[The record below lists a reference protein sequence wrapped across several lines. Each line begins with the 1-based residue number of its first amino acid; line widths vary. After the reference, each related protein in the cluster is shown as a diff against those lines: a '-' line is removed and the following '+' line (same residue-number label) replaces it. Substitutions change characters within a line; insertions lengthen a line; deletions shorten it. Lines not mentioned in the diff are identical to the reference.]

1 MKSTLWRTNQQSAL
15 AWKIVNN
22 ISSRKSTA
30 NQRERLDKWKQHFS
44 NLLGKAPTIIDEK
57 IQTVIDHKL
66 PIKKVWKEKK
76 SERSGWTLSKRP
88 KATKLRLTTRIME
101 IRRFNDAL
109 SNSVMMYTNKI
120 KYQIGQ
126 KDASN
131 LFLKWVISLFQI
143 TIEVSH

>member
-57 IQTVIDHKL
+57 IQTV
-66 PIKKVWKEKK
+66 
-76 SERSGWTLSKRP
+76 
-88 KATKLRLTTRIME
+88 
-101 IRRFNDAL
+101 N
-109 SNSVMMYTNKI
+109 
-120 KYQIGQ
+120 
-126 KDASN
+126 
-131 LFLKWVISLFQI
+131 
-143 TIEVSH
+143 